1 MAKQAGIIKLKGTID
16 DIAFYKTTDGHLARA
31 KGGVDRNKILHSAAF
46 ARTREN
52 NSEFGRAGQGGKLIR
67 SALRSLMQNAKDRRV
82 VSRLTTLLLAI
93 IKTDPVNARGQRNL
107 DEGNLD
113 LLQDFDFNIN
123 GKLGTTFFGLFTPAF
138 DRVSGDAT
146 IAVDAFSATERI
158 AAPSGTTHYK
168 LAIGA
173 TELDFVNKTFVY
185 SEMDMGVLPYDN
197 SEVLASTLTA
207 SVTPNSTFPVL
218 TVLGIE
224 FYQEVNGE
232 FYSLKNGAFNA
243 LGVVDVDDV

>member
-1 MAKQAGIIKLKGTID
+1 MAKQAGIIKLKGTIE
-16 DIAFYKTTDGHLARA
+16 DISFYKTADGHLARK
-31 KGGVDRNKILHSAAF
+31 KGGVDREKILHSPAF

-67 SALRSLMQNAKDRRV
+67 SALRSLLQNAKDRLV
-82 VSRLTTLLLAI
+82 VSRLTTQLLAI
-93 IKTDPVNARGQRNL
+93 IKTDPVNARGKRNI
-107 DEGNLD
+107 DEGNID
-113 LLQDFDFNIN
+113 LLEGFDFNIN
-123 GKLGTTFFGLFTPAF
+123 GKLDATFFGLFTSAF

-146 IAVDAFSATERI
+146 IDVEAFSATERI

-168 LAIGA
+168 LAMGA

-207 SVTPNSTFPVL
+207 SVTPNSPYPIL
-218 TVLGIE
+218 TVMGVE

-243 LGVVDVDDV
+243 LGIVNVEDV

>member
-16 DIAFYKTTDGHLARA
+16 DIAFYKTADGHLARA
-31 KGGVDRNKILHSAAF
+31 KGGIDRDKILHSAAF

-52 NSEFGRAGQGGKLIR
+52 NSEFGRAGKGGKLIR
-67 SALRSLMQNAKDRRV
+67 SALRSLMQNAKDSRV
-82 VSRLTTLLLAI
+82 VSRLTTVLLAI
-93 IKTDPVNARGQRNL
+93 IKTDPLNQRGQRNL
-107 DEGNLD
+107 NEGNLD
-113 LLQDFDFNIN
+113 LLKDFDFNIN
-123 GKLGTTFFGLFTPAF
+123 GKLGTTFYGLFTPAF

-146 IAVDAFSATERI
+146 IALDAFSATEQI

-173 TELDFVNKTFVY
+173 AELDFVNKTFVY

-197 SEVLASTLTA
+197 SPVLATTLTA
-207 SVTPNSTFPVL
+207 SVTPNSAYPVL
-218 TVLGIE
+218 SVLGVE
-224 FYQEVNGE
+224 FYQEVNGQ

-243 LGVVDVDDV
+243 LGVVNVDDV